1 MNSRLSEPHG
11 MVDSPALGTILLV
24 EDDAAD
30 ATLLIR
36 AFTKSGVA
44 NPIRHLRD
52 GEQALAYLE
61 GIGELGNR
69 EKNPLPIL
77 ILLDLRLPR
86 MSGLELLQWMRP
98 RKHVRRIPVVILTAE
113 RDPSYMEAA
122 YDLGANSYLI
132 KSPKEEDVLRL
143 VELIQQYWI
152 GLNEPAP
159 LILESRGPS
168 FGTLHM

>member
-1 MNSRLSEPHG
+1 
-11 MVDSPALGTILLV
+11 
-24 EDDAAD
+24 
-30 ATLLIR
+30 
-36 AFTKSGVA
+36 
-44 NPIRHLRD
+44 
-52 GEQALAYLE
+52 
-61 GIGELGNR
+61 
-69 EKNPLPIL
+69 
-77 ILLDLRLPR
+77 
-86 MSGLELLQWMRP
+86 MRP

>member
-1 MNSRLSEPHG
+1 
-11 MVDSPALGTILLV
+11 MVESPQPGTILLI

-30 ATLLIR
+30 ANLLIR
-36 AFTKSGVA
+36 AFKKSGVA

-52 GEQALAYLE
+52 GEDALAYFE
-61 GIGELGNR
+61 GIGELADRG
-69 EKNPLPIL
+69 KNPLPIL
-77 ILLDLRLPR
+77 ILLDLKLPR
-86 MSGLELLQWMRP
+86 MSGLELLRWMRP
-98 RKHVRRIPVVILTAE
+98 RKHLRRLPVVILTGE

-159 LILESRGPS
+159 IVLDPRGPS
-168 FGTLHM
+168 SGSLHL

>member
-1 MNSRLSEPHG
+1 
-11 MVDSPALGTILLV
+11 MVDSPQPGTILLI
-24 EDDAAD
+24 EDEEAD
-30 ATLLIR
+30 VALLIR
-36 AFTKSGVA
+36 AFKQSGVA

-61 GIGELGNR
+61 GIGEFGNR

-77 ILLDLRLPR
+77 VLLDLRLPR

-98 RKHVRRIPVVILTAE
+98 RKHLRRIPVVVLTVE
-113 RDPSYMEAA
+113 KDPSYMEAA

-132 KSPKEEDVLRL
+132 KSPKEQDVLRL

-152 GLNEPAP
+152 ALNERAP
-159 LILESRGPS
+159 IVLESHGSS
-168 FGTLHM
+168 FGSLHT

>member
-1 MNSRLSEPHG
+1 
-11 MVDSPALGTILLV
+11 MVDSSQFGTILLI
-24 EDDAAD
+24 EDEAAD
-30 ATLLIR
+30 VALLIR
-36 AFTKSGVA
+36 AFKKSGVV

-52 GEQALAYLE
+52 GDQALTYLE
-61 GIGELGNR
+61 GIGEFGNR
-69 EKNPLPIL
+69 EKNPLPML

-98 RKHVRRIPVVILTAE
+98 KKHLRCIPVVILTVE

-152 GLNEPAP
+152 RLNEPAP
-159 LILESRGPS
+159 IVLQSPGSSTGP
-168 FGTLHM
+168 LHM